1 MMKKVFQKMKI
12 FVDIDN
18 TITITNGSDYINSQ
32 PLYDKIKI
40 INELFDDGHTI
51 TYWTARGSASGT
63 NYYDLTKKQLE
74 DWCVKYHDLIIGK
87 PSYDIFIDDK
97 TINKIEKNQ
106 IEWLIKKEEK
116 N

>member
-1 MMKKVFQKMKI
+1 MII

-40 INELFDDGHTI
+40 INDLYDDGHAI

-63 NYYDLTKKQLE
+63 NHYELTKKQLN
-74 DWCVKYHDLIIGK
+74 DWGVKYHDLMIGK

-106 IEWLIKKEEK
+106 IEWLIKEEEK

>member
-1 MMKKVFQKMKI
+1 MKI

-18 TITITNGSDYINSQ
+18 TITITKGSDYINSQ
-32 PLYDKIKI
+32 PQYDKIKI
-40 INELFDDGHTI
+40 VNDLYDDGHTI

-63 NYYDLTKKQLE
+63 NHYELTKKQLN
-74 DWCVKYHDLIIGK
+74 DWGVKYHDLMIGK

-106 IEWLIKKEEK
+106 IEWLIKEEEK

>member
-1 MMKKVFQKMKI
+1 MII

-18 TITITNGSDYINSQ
+18 TITITNGNDYINSE
-32 PLYDKIKI
+32 PLQDKIKI
-40 INELFDDGHTI
+40 INDLYDNGHHI
-51 TYWTARGSASGT
+51 TYWTARGSASNV
-63 NYYDLTKKQLE
+63 NYYELTKKQLD
-74 DWCVKYHDLIIGK
+74 DWGVKYHNFMVGK

-97 TINKIEKNQ
+97 TINNIDKNQ